1 MRTKTLVVFR
11 SKSIGFEE
19 EKMEPAPISSPQTV
33 WESSVV
39 MEEHIQ
45 AMATCELLRPKE
57 EVGLWPMAG
66 EEFPTEETGE
76 TVVFLAHIERG
87 FGVSVGD
94 FVCDLLFF

>member
-1 MRTKTLVVFR
+1 
-11 SKSIGFEE
+11 
-19 EKMEPAPISSPQTV
+19 
-33 WESSVV
+33 
-39 MEEHIQ
+39 
-45 AMATCELLRPKE
+45 
-57 EVGLWPMAG
+57 MAG